1 MVPPPDFATGFGGS
15 LNFGARP
22 AVISIDL
29 MRSYFDES
37 SAFYLPPSS
46 CLASAARVLSAARE
60 SGVPVIHTRVVFG
73 PDGVDGGVFIQKI
86 PALRAFIG
94 DTPMNA
100 FEPTAAPLEDEL
112 VVVKQYASAFFG
124 TSLSATLRGLGID
137 TVVLI
142 GVSTSGCIRATA
154 VDAVQHGFVTLVVRE
169 AVGDRGPG
177 PHEANLYD
185 LQAKYAEVIHE
196 DQALHYFESIH
207 DLG

>member
-1 MVPPPDFATGFGGS
+1 
-15 LNFGARP
+15 
-22 AVISIDL
+22 VISIDL

-46 CLASAARVLSAARE
+46 CLASATRVLAAARDH
-60 SGVPVIHTRVVFG
+60 GVPVIHTRVVFG

-100 FEPTAAPLEDEL
+100 FEPAAAPLEDEL

-124 TSLSATLRGLGID
+124 TSLSATLRGLGVD

-196 DQALHYFESIH
+196 DQVLHYFESADDH
-207 DLG
+207 R